1 MTTSPGSSNER
12 TPEQQG
18 RIHDAIARVGIKGE
32 FAKTAKRL
40 LKATPEYGEA
50 KREGRAREW
59 LQQEASSFAESAFE
73 LLQRRCE
80 EPDSNPRRKEH
91 V

>member
-1 MTTSPGSSNER
+1 MSSSNER

-18 RIHDAIARVGIKGE
+18 RIHDAFARVGIKDE

-40 LKATPEYGEA
+40 LRATPEYNQA
-50 KREGRAREW
+50 KREGHGREW
-59 LQQEASSFAESAFE
+59 LSQEARSFAESAFE

-80 EPDSNPRRKEH
+80 EPDAFHGGTNH
-91 V
+91 DH